1 MDPVAAGG
9 FAAASPTYA
18 RIRPAYARRAVG
30 LVKESCPRGG
40 HVLDVAA
47 GTGILTG
54 QLSRAGLSVTA
65 VEPLDQMIRHLRRAL
80 PAVPAVRATA
90 EALPLVRSSVDAL
103 TVGQAF
109 HWFSSD
115 VALGE
120 ASRVL
125 RPDGLLA
132 LLWNVRD
139 QSVPWV
145 GELTELVEARSGGR
159 PYSDHREF
167 DWADVIAAT
176 GRFGEVH
183 VDRFA
188 NPVATTVAG
197 VVDRVRST
205 SFVAVMAEADRAAL
219 LAEVAELLDAHE
231 ELRGTFDYPH
241 HTVVLRCRSLGD
253 A

>member
-18 RIRPAYARRAVG
+18 RIRPTYARGAVG
-30 LVKESCPRGG
+30 MVKGSCRRGG
-40 HVLDVAA
+40 HVVDVAA

-54 QLSRAGLSVTA
+54 QLSRAGLRITA
-65 VEPLDQMIRHLRRAL
+65 VEPLAPMVRHLRRAL
-80 PAVPAVRATA
+80 PTVPAARATA
-90 EALPLVRSSVDAL
+90 EALPFAPSSADAL

-115 VALGE
+115 AALAE

-139 QSVPWV
+139 QSIPWV

-159 PYSDHREF
+159 PYSDHREH
-167 DWADVIAAT
+167 DWADVIAGS
-176 GRFGEVH
+176 GRFGEVQL
-183 VDRFA
+183 DRFA

-197 VVDRVRST
+197 VIDRVRST
-205 SFVAVMAEADRAAL
+205 SFVAVMAEPDREAL
-219 LAEVAELLDAHE
+219 LGEVADLLAGHR
-231 ELRGTFDYPH
+231 ELRGTFEYPH
-241 HTVVLRCRSLGD
+241 DTVVLRCRPSGD